1 MSRFQIFPGG
11 TSSARDAS
19 FPSRGGVVERLLVA
33 ICLLA
38 GAACGSSSTTDADG
52 RVTVRVAYFPNL
64 THAVGLVAVA
74 TGQAQEALAPHTV
87 QLTSFS
93 NGPLLIEAL
102 LAGEID
108 LGYVGPSPALNGYVK
123 SRGEALRVIAG
134 ASSGGALFVVRPE
147 ANITTPADLA
157 GKRIATPQRG
167 GTQDIALRFLTRSQG
182 LRTSDEGGT
191 VTVVPMQN
199 ADIVTVFQRGQLDG
213 AWVPEPWGTR
223 MVKEAKATVWFDER
237 SRWPDGRFA
246 TTHLIVATR
255 FLEQHPAIVKAFLG
269 AHVDATLYVQS
280 NPEDAKT
287 IANREIA
294 RITTAALPADLID
307 AAFRNIDFTWDPLVA
322 SVDVMADHA
331 FQLGFLG
338 DTSPDLQ
345 GLYALGPLNEV
356 LRDKGLPPVAEGGG
370 R

>member
-1 MSRFQIFPGG
+1 MSRFQISPGCMPS
-11 TSSARDAS
+11 TRDAS
-19 FPSRGGVVERLLVA
+19 PRLRAAVAMRLLA
-33 ICLLA
+33 ACLLA
-38 GAACGSSSTTDADG
+38 STACGSPTTTDADG

-74 TGQAQEALAPHTV
+74 TGRAREALGPHSV
-87 QLTSFS
+87 HLTSFS

-102 LAGEID
+102 MAGEID

-123 SRGEALRVIAG
+123 SRGEALRVVAG
-134 ASSGGALFVVRPE
+134 ASSGGALFVVRPD
-147 ANITTPADLA
+147 ANIRSAADLA

-167 GTQDIALRFLTRSQG
+167 GTQDIALRFLVRNAG
-182 LRTSDEGGT
+182 LRTSDEGGA

-199 ADIVTVFQRGQLDG
+199 SDILTVFQRGQLDG

-223 MVKEAKATVWFDER
+223 MVKEAGAAVWFDER
-237 SRWPDGRFA
+237 SRWTDGRFA

-269 AHVDATLYVQS
+269 AHVDATLFVQS
-280 NPEDAKT
+280 NPEDAKA
-287 IANREIA
+287 IANTEIA
-294 RITTAALPADLID
+294 RITTAALPTDLID
-307 AAFRNIDFTWDPLVA
+307 EAFGNIDFTWDPLAA

-331 FQLGFLG
+331 FELGFLG
-338 DTSPDLQ
+338 DRRPDLR
-345 GLYALGPLNEV
+345 GLYALGPLNDV
-356 LRDKGLPPVAEGGG
+356 LRDKGLAPVPDEGG

>member
-1 MSRFQIFPGG
+1 MSRFQISLAGKPSTCEAFP
-11 TSSARDAS
+11 RL
-19 FPSRGGVVERLLVA
+19 RGGDVVRLLVGLS
-33 ICLLA
+33 LLVS
-38 GAACGSSSTTDADG
+38 GACAAPATTDADG

-74 TGQAQEALAPHTV
+74 TGRAQEALTPHTV
-87 QLTSFS
+87 QLTPFS

-123 SRGEALRVIAG
+123 SRGAALRVIAG

-147 ANITTPADLA
+147 ANITSPADLA

-167 GTQDIALRFLTRSQG
+167 GTQDIALRFLARNAG

-191 VTVVPMQN
+191 VTVIPMQN
-199 ADIVTVFQRGQLDG
+199 SDILTVFQRGQIDG

-223 MVKEAKATVWFDER
+223 MVREAGATVWFDER
-237 SRWPDGRFA
+237 TRWPGERFA

-255 FLEQHPAIVKAFLG
+255 FLEQHPAIVKAFLE
-269 AHVDATLYVQS
+269 AHVDAALFVQS
-280 NPEDAKT
+280 NPVDAKT
-287 IANREIA
+287 IANSEIA
-294 RITTAALPADLID
+294 RITTAELPAPLID
-307 AAFRNIDFTWDPLVA
+307 AAFDNIDFTWDPLTT

-338 DTSPDLQ
+338 DTRPDLRA
-345 GLYALGPLNEV
+345 LYVLGPLNEV
-356 LRDKGLPPVAEGGG
+356 LRGKGLAPVPDEGG

>member
-1 MSRFQIFPGG
+1 
-11 TSSARDAS
+11 
-19 FPSRGGVVERLLVA
+19 
-33 ICLLA
+33 
-38 GAACGSSSTTDADG
+38 
-52 RVTVRVAYFPNL
+52 VTVRVAYFPNL

-147 ANITTPADLA
+147 ANITSPADLA

-199 ADIVTVFQRGQLDG
+199 ADILTVFQRGQLDG

-223 MVKEAKATVWFDER
+223 MVKEAYATVWFDER

-280 NPEDAKT
+280 NPEDAKA

-294 RITTAALPADLID
+294 RITTAALPTDLID

-345 GLYALGPLNEV
+345 GLYSLGPLNDV
-356 LRDKGLPPVAEGGG
+356 LRDKGLPTVAEGGG